1 MTDSASWPTVKRP
14 LIAILRGIRPD
25 EAESI
30 VEALIDSGFELIEVP
45 LNSPEPF
52 ASIERLSQRFGKDC
66 LIGAGTVLS
75 AADCAR
81 VADVGGRLMVA
92 PNVDADV
99 LATARARR
107 MVTMPGV
114 FTPTEALLALR
125 CGASALK
132 FFPAS
137 VLGPSGIAAQL
148 AVLPKDVVAGAVG
161 GVSEKNLAA
170 YVAAGIR
177 AFGLGPRL
185 RPGLDRGDGKQRVRS
200 AGRRGADRDR
210 RRGNRSSV
218 PILKFVGSIEEAAS
232 TKPGVIP
239 SAARDL

>member
-1 MTDSASWPTVKRP
+1 MTEPVSWPTVKRP
-14 LIAILRGIRPD
+14 LVAILRGIQPD
-25 EAESI
+25 EAEAI
-30 VEALIDSGFELIEVP
+30 VGALIESGFELIEVP

-52 ASIERLSQRFGKDC
+52 QSIERLARRFGKDG

-81 VADVGGRLMVA
+81 VADAGGRLMVA
-92 PNVDADV
+92 PNVDAEV
-99 LATARARR
+99 LTMARARR

-148 AVLPKDVVAGAVG
+148 AVLPKDVVVGAVG
-161 GVSEKNLAA
+161 GVSDKNLAP

-177 AFGLGPRL
+177 AFGLGSSL
-185 RPGLDRGDGKQRVRS
+185 YRPGMTAAEVRERALASVS
-200 AGRRGADRDR
+200 AYDHAVT
-210 RRGNRSSV
+210 NV
-218 PILKFVGSIEEAAS
+218 P
-232 TKPGVIP
+232 
-239 SAARDL
+239 D